1 MRKYFAEEWK
11 GLKYGHL
18 TIEDYSYKDKMF
30 VCRCDCGNEKK
41 VKPTLL
47 FMKKYVCCGLN
58 CKYHQEQYDRSSKE
72 RLNQIW
78 RGMKQR
84 CYNPKSQGYRW
95 YGARGITICDEWR
108 EDYQAFKSWAL
119 ENGYADDL
127 TIDRIDSD
135 GNYEPSNCRWATYKQ
150 QSETSRKPYTLT
162 PRPPEKRYFGKVYEI
177 NGESHPLQYWC
188 DMRGISREAVEYRL
202 KHGYSLEEALTV
214 KRWGM
219 KNGKPTKRAI

>member
-1 MRKYFAEEWK
+1 MRKYDVAEWK

-18 TIEDYSYKDKMF
+18 TIEDYDYKERKF

-58 CKYHQEQYDRSSKE
+58 CKYHQEQYDGRGNE
-72 RLNQIW
+72 RIYRIW
-78 RGMKQR
+78 NGMRQR
-84 CYNPKSQGYRW
+84 CHNPKSQGYKA
-95 YGARGITICDEWR
+95 YGARGIVVCDEWR

-135 GNYEPSNCRWATYKQ
+135 GNYTPSNCRWATRQ
-150 QSETSRKPYTLT
+150 QQRDNSRNPYTLT
-162 PRPPEKRYFGKVYEI
+162 PRPAEVRGVKYEI
-177 NGESHPLQYWC
+177 NGEAHTIPYWC
-188 DMRGISREAVEYRL
+188 SLYGKSQSLVRYRI
-202 KHGYSLEEALTV
+202 KHGYTLEEALKEGNFT
-214 KRWGM
+214 KYR
-219 KNGKPTKRAI
+219 GKPTKRAI

>member
-1 MRKYFAEEWK
+1 MRKYDVAEWK
-11 GLKYGHL
+11 GLRYGHL
-18 TIEDYSYKDKMF
+18 TIEDYSYKDKMV

-72 RLNQIW
+72 RLNRIW

-84 CYNPKSQGYRW
+84 CYKPKSQGYRW

-150 QSETSRKPYTLT
+150 QSETSRNPYTLT
-162 PRPPEKRYFGKVYEI
+162 PRPAEARGVKYEI
-177 NGESHPLQYWC
+177 NGEWHTIPDWC
-188 DMRGISREAVEYRL
+188 SLYGKDDHLVRYRI
-202 KHGYSLEEALTV
+202 KHGYTLEEALTEGNFT
-214 KRWGM
+214 RYR
-219 KNGKPTKRAI
+219 GKPTKNAV